1 MKNKKNTNQS
11 SFSSDRRN
19 SDRKSSSSKGSVEGR
34 RSGENRFSSEKK
46 YTGEKRNSAE
56 GRSSRDNNFS
66 GEKRFSKEK
75 SNSGEKKSFDIGKFS
90 GEKKSSDDR
99 KSYGGK
105 KFSGE
110 KRYSSDKS
118 FSGERKSYGEGKYS
132 GEKKYSGDR
141 KKPEDNKFSG
151 EKRYASDK
159 SFDDAE
165 FFEEKRAYVEKKKFS
180 KPEGSN
186 DLKNT
191 ETLDWKESKVTPAS
205 AKTIREKKVAQK
217 KSVADNAEQI
227 EGSKTPFDKNARA
240 KSPKEFYSKEAPNKD
255 DYKVVYRGRG
265 RDEKPIFETVR
276 KDEVEQKPK
285 KSLTK
290 FKKPLFD
297 QPKDE
302 KPSYNF
308 EKFENKSKKEE
319 EEEGLRLNKYIANSG
334 ICSRREADELIK
346 KGEVKVNGEVITEM
360 GHRVLISD
368 NVVYKGKKI
377 NPEKPVYV
385 LLNKPKD
392 FITTTDDPLE
402 RKTVMQLIQ
411 NACEE
416 RLYPVGRLDRNT
428 TGLLLFTNDGEL
440 AAKLSHPS
448 SNIKKIYQVTLDKPL
463 TKGDE
468 ATILEGFELE
478 DGPVMVDDMQVLSK
492 DRTILGIEIHIGRNR
507 IVKRIFAHFGY
518 EVIALDRVTYAGLDK
533 KDLTRG
539 KYRFLTEKEVIQL
552 KFFK

>member
-1 MKNKKNTNQS
+1 
-11 SFSSDRRN
+11 
-19 SDRKSSSSKGSVEGR
+19 V
-34 RSGENRFSSEKK
+34 
-46 YTGEKRNSAE
+46 
-56 GRSSRDNNFS
+56 
-66 GEKRFSKEK
+66 
-75 SNSGEKKSFDIGKFS
+75 
-90 GEKKSSDDR
+90 
-99 KSYGGK
+99 
-105 KFSGE
+105 
-110 KRYSSDKS
+110 
-118 FSGERKSYGEGKYS
+118 
-132 GEKKYSGDR
+132 
-141 KKPEDNKFSG
+141 
-151 EKRYASDK
+151 
-159 SFDDAE
+159 
-165 FFEEKRAYVEKKKFS
+165 
-180 KPEGSN
+180 
-186 DLKNT
+186 
-191 ETLDWKESKVTPAS
+191 
-205 AKTIREKKVAQK
+205 
-217 KSVADNAEQI
+217 
-227 EGSKTPFDKNARA
+227 
-240 KSPKEFYSKEAPNKD
+240 
-255 DYKVVYRGRG
+255 
-265 RDEKPIFETVR
+265 
-276 KDEVEQKPK
+276 
-285 KSLTK
+285 
-290 FKKPLFD
+290 
-297 QPKDE
+297 
-302 KPSYNF
+302 
-308 EKFENKSKKEE
+308 EE

-346 KGEVKVNGEVITEM
+346 KGEIKVNGEVVTEM

-368 NVVYKGKKI
+368 KVMYKGKRI

-468 ATILEGFELE
+468 TTIIEGFELE